1 MNKQL
6 SGKFLGSPALKSLC
20 LHCSGFGFIPVNRD
34 PACLVAWPKK
44 KIALWR
50 YNAHTTQLTHL
61 QFSELWHIIFFFLKL
76 WQLHR
81 IKSATLSVQFSGVN
95 YIQSVTYPSSPSISR
110 TFSLPQTEATYP
122 LRNSSLFSFIPPLSN
137 L

>member
-61 QFSELWHIIFFFLKL
+61 QFSELWHIIFFFEVMVTTQHKIC
-76 WQLHR
+76 HF
-81 IKSATLSVQFSGVN
+81 KCT
-95 YIQSVTYPSSPSISR
+95 IQWR
-110 TFSLPQTEATYP
+110 
-122 LRNSSLFSFIPPLSN
+122 
-137 L
+137 